1 MMLLNK
7 KDIMHIIGIGGI
19 GMSGIAEIMSK
30 MGYKVQGSDINK
42 NNNTKR
48 LEKKNIKVF
57 IGHKKSNVKRAD
69 IVFFSTAI
77 KNSNIE
83 MISARENN
91 IPTLPRFK
99 ILSHL
104 MRLKKGIAISGS
116 HGKTTTTTM
125 VSSIF
130 MHQNLKPTI
139 INGGIINE
147 IGTNTQLGSGD
158 WMVVEADES
167 DGTFLKLPATI
178 SVVTNIDK
186 EHLDFYK
193 NFSDLQKS
201 FKKFINQV
209 PFYGFSVVCNDD
221 LYLRKM
227 MKDITATQIVKYGFS
242 KDSDIRAINIRI
254 KNECVIF
261 DVENN
266 LKKDDKKIIKN
277 YELPMLGS
285 YNILNSLVGI
295 AISLKLK
302 LPQRLTKIA
311 LKNFNGVSRRF
322 TKIGSFKNN
331 IFIDDYAHHPTEIEN
346 VLSAA
351 KQSKLSNNVIAVF
364 QPHRYSRVESLQND
378 FSKCFK
384 KADIVLVMDVY
395 AAGEKNVNSFKI
407 EKLTKLIKKN
417 SNVKTYYVKSLD
429 LLSNFLHKDKKNLVI
444 FMGAGDISNKA
455 ISFVSKLRDGI

>member
-1 MMLLNK
+1 MLLNK
-7 KDIMHIIGIGGI
+7 TDIIHIIGIGGI

-30 MGYKVQGSDINK
+30 MGYRVQGSDANK
-42 NNNTKR
+42 SNNTKR

-57 IGHKKSNVKRAD
+57 IGHKKSNVKRAN

-147 IGTNTQLGSGD
+147 IGTNTKLGTGE

-178 SVVTNIDK
+178 SAITNIDK
-186 EHLDFYK
+186 EHLDYYK
-193 NFSDLQKS
+193 SFSILKKS
-201 FKKFINQV
+201 FKKFITQV

-221 LYLRKM
+221 PYLK
-227 MKDITATQIVKYGFS
+227 KLITDIKSTSIIKYGFS
-242 KDSDIRAINIRI
+242 KNSDIRALNVRV
-254 KNECVIF
+254 KNDSVVF

-266 LKKDDKKIIKN
+266 LLKNNKKIIKN
-277 YELPMLGS
+277 YQLPMLGS
-285 YNILNSLVGI
+285 YNILNALVGI

-302 LPQRLTKIA
+302 LPQQKTKKA
-311 LKNFNGVSRRF
+311 LKNFDGVARRF
-322 TKIGSFKNN
+322 TKIDRINN
-331 IFIDDYAHHPTEIEN
+331 NLFIDDYAHHPTEIDS

-351 KQSKLSNNVIAVF
+351 KQSQSLNNIIAVF
-364 QPHRYSRVESLQND
+364 QPHRYSRVLTLKKE

-384 KADIVLVMDVY
+384 KANTVLVLDIY
-395 AAGEKNVNSFKI
+395 AAGEKNYTSFKI
-407 EKLTKLIKKN
+407 KTLVNLIRNN
-417 SNVKTYYVKSLD
+417 SKTDTHYINSID
-429 LLSNFLHKDKKNLVI
+429 LVSRFLSVGKRNLII
-444 FMGAGDISNKA
+444 FMGAGDISSQA
-455 ISFVSKLRDGI
+455 ASFVNRLKVKS

>member
-1 MMLLNK
+1 MLLNK
-7 KDIMHIIGIGGI
+7 TDIIHIIGIGGI

-30 MGYKVQGSDINK
+30 MGYRVQGSDANK
-42 NNNTKR
+42 SNNTKR

-57 IGHKKSNVKRAD
+57 IGHKKSNVKRAN

-77 KNSNIE
+77 KNSNLE

-147 IGTNTQLGSGD
+147 IGTNTKLGTGE

-178 SVVTNIDK
+178 SAITNIDK
-186 EHLDFYK
+186 EHLDYYK
-193 NFSDLQKS
+193 SFSILKKS
-201 FKKFINQV
+201 FKKFITQV

-221 LYLRKM
+221 PYLK
-227 MKDITATQIVKYGFS
+227 KLIADIKSTSIIKYGFS
-242 KDSDIRAINIRI
+242 KNSDIRALNVRV
-254 KNECVIF
+254 KNDSVVF

-266 LKKDDKKIIKN
+266 LLKNNKKIIKN
-277 YELPMLGS
+277 YQLPMLGS
-285 YNILNSLVGI
+285 YNILNALVGI

-302 LPQRLTKIA
+302 LPQQKTKKA
-311 LKNFNGVSRRF
+311 LKNFDGVARRF
-322 TKIGSFKNN
+322 TKIDRINN
-331 IFIDDYAHHPTEIEN
+331 NLFIDDYAHHPTEIDS

-351 KQSKLSNNVIAVF
+351 KQSQSLNNIIAVF
-364 QPHRYSRVESLQND
+364 QPHRYSRVLTLKKE

-384 KADIVLVMDVY
+384 KANTVLVLDIY
-395 AAGEKNVNSFKI
+395 AAGEKNYTSFKI
-407 EKLTKLIKKN
+407 KTLVNLIKNN
-417 SNVKTYYVKSLD
+417 SKTDTHYIESID
-429 LLSNFLHKDKKNLVI
+429 LVSKFLNAGKRNLVI
-444 FMGAGDISNKA
+444 FMGAGDISSQA
-455 ISFVSKLRDGI
+455 VSFVNRQKVKS

>member
-1 MMLLNK
+1 MLLNK
-7 KDIMHIIGIGGI
+7 TDIIHIIGIGGI

-30 MGYKVQGSDINK
+30 MGYRVQGSDANK
-42 NNNTKR
+42 SNNTKR

-57 IGHKKSNVKRAD
+57 IGHKKNNVKRAD

-147 IGTNTQLGSGD
+147 IGTNTKLGTGE

-178 SVVTNIDK
+178 SAITNIDK
-186 EHLDFYK
+186 EHLDYYK
-193 NFSDLQKS
+193 SFSILKKS
-201 FKKFINQV
+201 FKKFITQV

-221 LYLRKM
+221 PYLK
-227 MKDITATQIVKYGFS
+227 KLITDIKSTSIIKYGFS
-242 KDSDIRAINIRI
+242 KNSDIRAFNVRV
-254 KNECVIF
+254 KNDSVVF

-266 LKKDDKKIIKN
+266 LLKNNKKIIKN
-277 YELPMLGS
+277 YQLPMLGS
-285 YNILNSLVGI
+285 YNILNALVGI

-302 LPQRLTKIA
+302 LPQQKTKKA
-311 LKNFNGVSRRF
+311 LKNFDGVARRF
-322 TKIGSFKNN
+322 TKIDRINN
-331 IFIDDYAHHPTEIEN
+331 NLFIDDYAHHPTEIDS

-351 KQSKLSNNVIAVF
+351 KQSQSSNNIIAVF
-364 QPHRYSRVESLQND
+364 QPHRYSRVLTLKKE

-384 KADIVLVMDVY
+384 KANTVLVLDIY
-395 AAGEKNVNSFKI
+395 AAGEKNYTSFKI
-407 EKLTKLIKKN
+407 KTLVNLIKNN
-417 SNVKTYYVKSLD
+417 SKTDTHYIESID
-429 LLSNFLHKDKKNLVI
+429 LVSKFLNAGKRNLVI
-444 FMGAGDISNKA
+444 FMGAGDISSQA
-455 ISFVSKLRDGI
+455 VSFVNRQKVKS

>member
-1 MMLLNK
+1 MLLNK
-7 KDIMHIIGIGGI
+7 TDIIHIIGIGGI

-30 MGYKVQGSDINK
+30 MGYRVQGSDANK
-42 NNNTKR
+42 SNNTKR

-57 IGHKKSNVKRAD
+57 IGHKKSNVKRAN

-147 IGTNTQLGSGD
+147 IGTNTKLGTGE

-178 SVVTNIDK
+178 SAITNIDK
-186 EHLDFYK
+186 EHLDYYK
-193 NFSDLQKS
+193 SFSILKKS
-201 FKKFINQV
+201 FKKFITQV

-221 LYLRKM
+221 PYLKKLI
-227 MKDITATQIVKYGFS
+227 KDIKSTSIIKYGFS
-242 KDSDIRAINIRI
+242 KNSDIRALNVRV
-254 KNECVIF
+254 KNDSVVF

-266 LKKDDKKIIKN
+266 LYKNNKKIIKN
-277 YELPMLGS
+277 YQLPMLGS
-285 YNILNSLVGI
+285 YNILNALVGI

-302 LPQRLTKIA
+302 LPQQKTKKA
-311 LKNFNGVSRRF
+311 LKNFDGVARRF
-322 TKIGSFKNN
+322 TKIDRINN
-331 IFIDDYAHHPTEIEN
+331 NLFIDDYAHHPTEIDS

-351 KQSKLSNNVIAVF
+351 KQSQSSNNIIAVF
-364 QPHRYSRVESLQND
+364 QPHRYSRVLTLKKE

-384 KADIVLVMDVY
+384 KANTVLVLDIY
-395 AAGEKNVNSFKI
+395 AAGEKNYTSFKI
-407 EKLTKLIKKN
+407 KTLVNLIKNN
-417 SNVKTYYVKSLD
+417 SNTDTHYIKSID
-429 LLSNFLHKDKKNLVI
+429 LVSKFLNAGKRNLVI
-444 FMGAGDISNKA
+444 FMGAGDISSQA
-455 ISFVSKLRDGI
+455 VSFVNRQKVKS

>member
-1 MMLLNK
+1 MLLNK
-7 KDIMHIIGIGGI
+7 TDIIHIIGIGGI

-30 MGYKVQGSDINK
+30 MGYRVQGSDANK
-42 NNNTKR
+42 SNNTKR

-57 IGHKKSNVKRAD
+57 IGHKKSNVKRAN

-147 IGTNTQLGSGD
+147 IGTNTKLGTGE

-178 SVVTNIDK
+178 SAITNIDK
-186 EHLDFYK
+186 EHLDYYK
-193 NFSDLQKS
+193 SFSILKKS
-201 FKKFINQV
+201 FKKFITQV

-221 LYLRKM
+221 PYLK
-227 MKDITATQIVKYGFS
+227 KLITDIKSTSIIKYGFS
-242 KDSDIRAINIRI
+242 KNSDIRALNVRV
-254 KNECVIF
+254 KNDSVVF

-266 LKKDDKKIIKN
+266 LLKNNKKIIKN
-277 YELPMLGS
+277 YQLPMLGS
-285 YNILNSLVGI
+285 YNILNALVGI

-302 LPQRLTKIA
+302 LPQQKTKKA
-311 LKNFNGVSRRF
+311 LKNFDGVARRF
-322 TKIGSFKNN
+322 TKIDRINN
-331 IFIDDYAHHPTEIEN
+331 NLFIDDYAHHPTEIDS

-351 KQSKLSNNVIAVF
+351 KQSQSSNNIIAVF
-364 QPHRYSRVESLQND
+364 QPHRYSRVLTLKKE

-384 KADIVLVMDVY
+384 KANTVLVLDIY
-395 AAGEKNVNSFKI
+395 AAGEKNYTSFKI
-407 EKLTKLIKKN
+407 KTLVNLIKNN
-417 SNVKTYYVKSLD
+417 SKTDTHYIESID
-429 LLSNFLHKDKKNLVI
+429 LVSKFLNAGKRNLVI
-444 FMGAGDISNKA
+444 FMGAGDISSQA
-455 ISFVSKLRDGI
+455 VSFVNRQKVKS

>member
-1 MMLLNK
+1 MLINK
-7 KDIMHIIGIGGI
+7 KDTIHIIGIGGI
-19 GMSGIAEIMSK
+19 GMSGIAEIMSE
-30 MGYKVQGSDINK
+30 MGFRVQGSDVSR
-42 NNNTKR
+42 NNNIDR
-48 LEKKNIKVF
+48 LTRKKIKVF
-57 IGHKKSNVKRAD
+57 IGHKASNVNKTN

-77 KNSNIE
+77 KDNNIE
-83 MISARENN
+83 ILTAQKNN

-125 VSSIF
+125 VSSIL
-130 MHQNLKPTI
+130 MSQNLKPTI

-193 NFSDLQKS
+193 NFSDLQES

-209 PFYGFSVVCNDD
+209 PFYGFSIVCNDD

-429 LLSNFLHKDKKNLVI
+429 LLPNFLNKDKKNLVI

-455 ISFVSKLRDGI
+455 ISLVSKLRDGI

>member
-1 MMLLNK
+1 MLLNK
-7 KDIMHIIGIGGI
+7 TDIIHIIGIGGI

-30 MGYKVQGSDINK
+30 MGYRVQGSDANK
-42 NNNTKR
+42 SNNTKR

-57 IGHKKSNVKRAD
+57 IGHKKSNVKRAN

-147 IGTNTQLGSGD
+147 IGTNTKLGTGE

-178 SVVTNIDK
+178 SAITNIDK
-186 EHLDFYK
+186 EHLDYYK
-193 NFSDLQKS
+193 SFSILKKS
-201 FKKFINQV
+201 FKKFITQV

-221 LYLRKM
+221 PYLKKLI
-227 MKDITATQIVKYGFS
+227 KDIKSTSIIKYGFS
-242 KDSDIRAINIRI
+242 KNSDIRALNVRV
-254 KNECVIF
+254 KNDSVVF

-266 LKKDDKKIIKN
+266 LLKNNKKIIKN
-277 YELPMLGS
+277 YQLPMLGS
-285 YNILNSLVGI
+285 YNILNALVGI

-302 LPQRLTKIA
+302 LPQQKTKKA
-311 LKNFNGVSRRF
+311 LKNFDGVARRF
-322 TKIGSFKNN
+322 TKIDRINN
-331 IFIDDYAHHPTEIEN
+331 NLFIDDYAHHPTEIDS

-351 KQSKLSNNVIAVF
+351 KQSKSLNNIIAVF
-364 QPHRYSRVESLQND
+364 QPHRYSRVLTLKKE

-384 KADIVLVMDVY
+384 KANTVLVLDIY
-395 AAGEKNVNSFKI
+395 AAGEKNYTSFKI
-407 EKLTKLIKKN
+407 KTLVNLIRNN
-417 SNVKTYYVKSLD
+417 SKTDTHYIESID
-429 LLSNFLHKDKKNLVI
+429 LVSKFLNAGKRNQVI
-444 FMGAGDISNKA
+444 FMGAGDISSQA
-455 ISFVSKLRDGI
+455 VSFVNRQKVKS

>member
-1 MMLLNK
+1 MLLNK
-7 KDIMHIIGIGGI
+7 TDIIHIIGIGGI

-30 MGYKVQGSDINK
+30 MGYRVQGSDANK
-42 NNNTKR
+42 SNNTKR

-57 IGHKKSNVKRAD
+57 IGHKKSNVKRAN

-147 IGTNTQLGSGD
+147 IGTNTKLGTGE

-178 SVVTNIDK
+178 SAITNIDK
-186 EHLDFYK
+186 EHLDYYK
-193 NFSDLQKS
+193 SFSILKKS
-201 FKKFINQV
+201 FKKFITQV

-221 LYLRKM
+221 PYLK
-227 MKDITATQIVKYGFS
+227 KLITGIKSTSIIKYGFS
-242 KDSDIRAINIRI
+242 KNSDIRALNVRV
-254 KNECVIF
+254 KNDSVVF

-266 LKKDDKKIIKN
+266 LLKNNKKIIKN
-277 YELPMLGS
+277 YQLPMLGT
-285 YNILNSLVGI
+285 YNILNALVGI

-302 LPQRLTKIA
+302 LPQQKTKKA
-311 LKNFNGVSRRF
+311 LKNFDGVARRF
-322 TKIGSFKNN
+322 TKIDRINN
-331 IFIDDYAHHPTEIEN
+331 NLFIDDYAHHPTEIDS

-351 KQSKLSNNVIAVF
+351 KQSQSSNNIIAVF
-364 QPHRYSRVESLQND
+364 QPHRYSRVLTLKKE

-384 KADIVLVMDVY
+384 KANTVLVLDIY
-395 AAGEKNVNSFKI
+395 AAGEKNYTSFKI
-407 EKLTKLIKKN
+407 KTLVNLIRNN
-417 SNVKTYYVKSLD
+417 SKTDTHYIESID
-429 LLSNFLHKDKKNLVI
+429 LVSKFLNAGKRNLVI
-444 FMGAGDISNKA
+444 FMGAGDISSQA
-455 ISFVSKLRDGI
+455 VSFVNRQKVKS

>member
-1 MMLLNK
+1 MLLNK
-7 KDIMHIIGIGGI
+7 TDIIHIIGIGGI

-30 MGYKVQGSDINK
+30 MGYRVQGSDANK
-42 NNNTKR
+42 SNNTKR

-57 IGHKKSNVKRAD
+57 IGHKKSNVKRAN

-147 IGTNTQLGSGD
+147 IGTNTKLGTGE

-178 SVVTNIDK
+178 SAITNIDK
-186 EHLDFYK
+186 EHLDYYK
-193 NFSDLQKS
+193 SFSILKKS
-201 FKKFINQV
+201 FKKFITQV

-221 LYLRKM
+221 PYLK
-227 MKDITATQIVKYGFS
+227 KLITDIKSTSIIKYGFS
-242 KDSDIRAINIRI
+242 KNSDIRALNVRV
-254 KNECVIF
+254 KNDSVVF

-266 LKKDDKKIIKN
+266 LLKNNKKIIKN
-277 YELPMLGS
+277 YQLPMLGS
-285 YNILNSLVGI
+285 YNILNALVGI

-302 LPQRLTKIA
+302 LPQQKTKKA
-311 LKNFNGVSRRF
+311 LKNFDGVARRF
-322 TKIGSFKNN
+322 TKIDRINN
-331 IFIDDYAHHPTEIEN
+331 NLFIDDYAHHPTEIDS

-351 KQSKLSNNVIAVF
+351 KQSQSLNNIIAVF
-364 QPHRYSRVESLQND
+364 QPHRYSRVLTLKKE

-384 KADIVLVMDVY
+384 KANTVLVLDIY
-395 AAGEKNVNSFKI
+395 AAGEKNYTSFKI
-407 EKLTKLIKKN
+407 KTLVNLIKNN
-417 SNVKTYYVKSLD
+417 SKTDTHYIESID
-429 LLSNFLHKDKKNLVI
+429 LVSKFLNAGKRNLVI
-444 FMGAGDISNKA
+444 FMGAGNISSQA
-455 ISFVSKLRDGI
+455 VSFVNRQKVKS

>member
-1 MMLLNK
+1 MLLNK
-7 KDIMHIIGIGGI
+7 TDIIHIIGIGGI

-30 MGYKVQGSDINK
+30 MGYRVQGSDANK
-42 NNNTKR
+42 SNNTKR

-57 IGHKKSNVKRAD
+57 IGHKKSNVKKAN

-147 IGTNTQLGSGD
+147 IGTNTKLGTGE

-178 SVVTNIDK
+178 SAITNIDK
-186 EHLDFYK
+186 EHLDYYK
-193 NFSDLQKS
+193 SFSILKKS
-201 FKKFINQV
+201 FKKFITQV

-221 LYLRKM
+221 PYLK
-227 MKDITATQIVKYGFS
+227 KLITDIKSTSIIKYGFS
-242 KDSDIRAINIRI
+242 KNSDIRAFNVRV
-254 KNECVIF
+254 KNDSVVF

-266 LKKDDKKIIKN
+266 LLKNKKKIIKN
-277 YELPMLGS
+277 YQLPMLGS
-285 YNILNSLVGI
+285 YNILNALVGI

-302 LPQRLTKIA
+302 LPQQKTKKA
-311 LKNFNGVSRRF
+311 LKNFDGVARRF
-322 TKIGSFKNN
+322 TKIDRINN
-331 IFIDDYAHHPTEIEN
+331 NLFIDDYAHHPTEIDS

-351 KQSKLSNNVIAVF
+351 KQSQSLNNIIAVF
-364 QPHRYSRVESLQND
+364 QPHRYSRVLTLKKE

-384 KADIVLVMDVY
+384 KANTVLVLDIY
-395 AAGEKNVNSFKI
+395 AAGEKNYTSFKI
-407 EKLTKLIKKN
+407 KTLVNLIKNN
-417 SNVKTYYVKSLD
+417 SKTDTHYIESID
-429 LLSNFLHKDKKNLVI
+429 LVSKFLNAGKRNLVI
-444 FMGAGDISNKA
+444 FMGAGNISSQA
-455 ISFVSKLRDGI
+455 VSFVNRQKVKS

>member
-1 MMLLNK
+1 MLLNK
-7 KDIMHIIGIGGI
+7 TDIIHIIGIGGI

-30 MGYKVQGSDINK
+30 MGYRVQGSDANK
-42 NNNTKR
+42 SNNTKR

-57 IGHKKSNVKRAD
+57 IGHKKNNVKRAD

-147 IGTNTQLGSGD
+147 IGTNTKLGTGE

-178 SVVTNIDK
+178 SAITNIDK
-186 EHLDFYK
+186 EHLDYYK
-193 NFSDLQKS
+193 SFSILKKS
-201 FKKFINQV
+201 FKKFITQV

-221 LYLRKM
+221 PYLK
-227 MKDITATQIVKYGFS
+227 KLITDIKSTSIIKYGFS
-242 KDSDIRAINIRI
+242 KNSDIRALNVRV
-254 KNECVIF
+254 KNDSVVF

-266 LKKDDKKIIKN
+266 LLKNNKKIIKN
-277 YELPMLGS
+277 YQLPMLGS
-285 YNILNSLVGI
+285 YNILNALVGI

-302 LPQRLTKIA
+302 LPQQKTKKA
-311 LKNFNGVSRRF
+311 LKNFDGVARRF
-322 TKIGSFKNN
+322 TKIDRINN
-331 IFIDDYAHHPTEIEN
+331 NLFIDDYAHHPTEIDS

-351 KQSKLSNNVIAVF
+351 KQSQSLNNIIAVF
-364 QPHRYSRVESLQND
+364 QPHRYSRVLTLKKE

-384 KADIVLVMDVY
+384 KANTVLVLDIY
-395 AAGEKNVNSFKI
+395 AAGEKNYTSFKI
-407 EKLTKLIKKN
+407 KTLVNLIKNN
-417 SNVKTYYVKSLD
+417 SKTDTHYIESID
-429 LLSNFLHKDKKNLVI
+429 LVSKFLNAGKRNLVI
-444 FMGAGDISNKA
+444 FMGAGNISSQA
-455 ISFVSKLRDGI
+455 VSFVNRQKVKS

>member
-1 MMLLNK
+1 MLLNK
-7 KDIMHIIGIGGI
+7 TDIIHIIGIGGI

-30 MGYKVQGSDINK
+30 MGYRVQGSDANK
-42 NNNTKR
+42 SNNTKR

-57 IGHKKSNVKRAD
+57 IGHKKSNVKRAN

-147 IGTNTQLGSGD
+147 IGTNTKLGTGE

-178 SVVTNIDK
+178 SAITNIDK
-186 EHLDFYK
+186 EHLDYYK
-193 NFSDLQKS
+193 SFSTLKKS
-201 FKKFINQV
+201 FKKFITQV

-221 LYLRKM
+221 PYLK
-227 MKDITATQIVKYGFS
+227 KLITDIKSTSIIKYGFS
-242 KDSDIRAINIRI
+242 KNSDIRALNVRV
-254 KNECVIF
+254 KNDSVVF

-266 LKKDDKKIIKN
+266 LVKNNKKIIKN
-277 YELPMLGS
+277 YQLPMLGS
-285 YNILNSLVGI
+285 YNILNALVGI

-302 LPQRLTKIA
+302 LPQHKTKKA
-311 LKNFNGVSRRF
+311 LKNFDGVARRF
-322 TKIGSFKNN
+322 TKIDRINN
-331 IFIDDYAHHPTEIEN
+331 NLFIDDYAHHPTEIDS

-351 KQSKLSNNVIAVF
+351 KQSQSSNNIIAVF
-364 QPHRYSRVESLQND
+364 QPHRYSRVLTLKKE

-384 KADIVLVMDVY
+384 KANTVLVLDIY
-395 AAGEKNVNSFKI
+395 AAGEKNYTSFKI
-407 EKLTKLIKKN
+407 KTLVNLIRNN
-417 SNVKTYYVKSLD
+417 SKTDTHYIESID
-429 LLSNFLHKDKKNLVI
+429 LVSKFLNAGKRNLVI
-444 FMGAGDISNKA
+444 FMGAGDISSQA
-455 ISFVSKLRDGI
+455 VSFVNRQKVKS

>member
-1 MMLLNK
+1 MLLNK
-7 KDIMHIIGIGGI
+7 TDIIHIIGIGGI

-30 MGYKVQGSDINK
+30 MGYRVQGSDANK
-42 NNNTKR
+42 SNNTKR

-57 IGHKKSNVKRAD
+57 IGHKKSNVKRAN

-147 IGTNTQLGSGD
+147 IGTNTKLGTGE

-178 SVVTNIDK
+178 SAITNIDK
-186 EHLDFYK
+186 EHLDYYK
-193 NFSDLQKS
+193 SFSILKKS
-201 FKKFINQV
+201 FKKFITQV

-221 LYLRKM
+221 PYLK
-227 MKDITATQIVKYGFS
+227 KLITDIKSTSIIKYGFS
-242 KDSDIRAINIRI
+242 KNSDIRALNVRV
-254 KNECVIF
+254 KNDSVVF

-266 LKKDDKKIIKN
+266 LLKNNKKIIKN
-277 YELPMLGS
+277 YQLPMLGS
-285 YNILNSLVGI
+285 YNILNALVGI

-302 LPQRLTKIA
+302 LPQQKTKKA
-311 LKNFNGVSRRF
+311 LKNFDGVARRF
-322 TKIGSFKNN
+322 TKIDRINN
-331 IFIDDYAHHPTEIEN
+331 NLFIDDYAHHPTEIDS

-351 KQSKLSNNVIAVF
+351 KQSQSSNNIIAVF
-364 QPHRYSRVESLQND
+364 QPHRYSRVLTLKKE

-384 KADIVLVMDVY
+384 KANTVLVLDIY
-395 AAGEKNVNSFKI
+395 AAGEKNYTSFKI
-407 EKLTKLIKKN
+407 KTLVNLIKNN
-417 SNVKTYYVKSLD
+417 SKTDTHYIESID
-429 LLSNFLHKDKKNLVI
+429 LVSKFLNAGKRNLVI
-444 FMGAGDISNKA
+444 FMGAGDISNQA
-455 ISFVSKLRDGI
+455 VSFVNRQKVKL